1 MPWILL
7 RVLVRRTFA
16 SCFMGLCWNQAG
28 VPWKCAVSA
37 AGRGKKKQTP
47 FETSI
52 ISCEWHDCCLCCCCW
67 KRSLL
72 FLGPSAVFEP
82 RLWSPSCTMPIFC
95 CPWAAVWIRVDHK
108 QSYHL
113 ATTLWGWR
121 ALLNQKKTLRWSPFW
136 SPASQ
141 SVNVQRYKLQG
152 GRGCD
157 SVFPFH
163 SQWPMMIGVLW
174 CSLVFCS
181 LNRSTSGFYSNGFA
195 KKHLMPG
202 SPRRERER
210 EITGKWR
217 WKWGALHFAGSED
230 HLFEGLPHQCLA
242 CESSWSA
249 CAVNTRTYWP
259 ANLKMRRGMF
269 GIFHPQKLSKHHGDC
284 HQRQAILSALPGGK
298 ALHGAPWRSL
308 LSERW
313 KSALDRRDW
322 PCHRIGWLVWQWAA
336 SSRTGRTGFGDES

>member
-113 ATTLWGWR
+113 ATLWGWR

-210 EITGKWR
+210 
-217 WKWGALHFAGSED
+217 D
-230 HLFEGLPHQCLA
+230 H
-242 CESSWSA
+242 
-249 CAVNTRTYWP
+249 R
-259 ANLKMRRGMF
+259 
-269 GIFHPQKLSKHHGDC
+269 
-284 HQRQAILSALPGGK
+284 
-298 ALHGAPWRSL
+298 
-308 LSERW
+308 
-313 KSALDRRDW
+313 
-322 PCHRIGWLVWQWAA
+322 
-336 SSRTGRTGFGDES
+336 